1 MLYCSMNSA
10 HRNDLFKTLNI
21 TYHDLKPDASFNA
34 FVHLMNP
41 ATAEETKYVY
51 EFIIMSLVS

>member
-10 HRNDLFKTLNI
+10 LINDLFKTLNI
-21 TYHDLKPDASFNA
+21 TYHDLKPGSDASFNT

-41 ATAEETKYVY
+41 ATAEETKYV
-51 EFIIMSLVS
+51 L